1 MGYRSSVLC
10 AVGFN
15 SLDKLTEYMTLHKL
29 KDYPSDTRV
38 ALDEFLSKA
47 KIYTTSGEASGDGVT
62 GIGWHSTAV
71 HIAFHMFDD
80 VKWYENFEDIQF
92 VIRFVSGA
100 CEFDESAVGRI
111 VRCGEET
118 DDIEH
123 TDYNNDGGEDNID
136 TLQSLFYPV
145 SLIEID
151 IPHDEFKKL
160 KTIGEK

>member
-10 AVGFN
+10 AVGFS

-38 ALDEFLSKA
+38 ALDEFISKA
-47 KIYTTSGEASGDGVT
+47 KIFTTPKE
-62 GIGWHSTAV
+62 WHSDPT
-71 HIAFHMFDD
+71 HIAFHLFDD

-100 CEFDESAVGRI
+100 CGFDESAVGRI

-123 TDYNNDGGEDNID
+123 TDYNNDDGEDNID

-145 SLIEID
+145 SYPCID
-151 IPHDEFKKL
+151 IPHDKFKKL

>member
-10 AVGFN
+10 AVGFS

-29 KDYPSDTRV
+29 KDYPSDTRWII
-38 ALDEFLSKA
+38 DEFLSKA
-47 KIYTTSGEASGDGVT
+47 KIYTTSGEATD
-62 GIGWHSTAV
+62 V

-80 VKWYENFEDIQF
+80 IKWYENFEDIQF
-92 VIRFVSGA
+92 MSRFVSGA

-123 TDYNNDGGEDNID
+123 TDYNNDDGEDNID

-151 IPHDEFKKL
+151 IPHDKFKKL

>member
-1 MGYRSSVLC
+1 MSLVLSSSCSGVGLSYTSLCLVL
-10 AVGFN
+10 V
-15 SLDKLTEYMTLHKL
+15 
-29 KDYPSDTRV
+29 
-38 ALDEFLSKA
+38 
-47 KIYTTSGEASGDGVT
+47 
-62 GIGWHSTAV
+62 
-71 HIAFHMFDD
+71 
-80 VKWYENFEDIQF
+80 
-92 VIRFVSGA
+92 VSGA

-123 TDYNNDGGEDNID
+123 TDYNNDDGEDNID

-151 IPHDEFKKL
+151 IPHDKFKKL